1 MGLPMTLNL
10 QKAGFQVKGYE
21 IDTERRTLA
30 KNAGVATTESIVE
43 AVGDADWIVCSLPK
57 TEHVEE
63 VLKGPGGLLET
74 ARRNAYILDTSTI
87 SPTASASLNEEA
99 AKQDLVFLD
108 TPVSGGTPGAIAGTL
123 TFMVGGEKS

>member
-1 MGLPMTLNL
+1 MGLPMALNL
-10 QKAGFQVKGYE
+10 QKVGFRLKGYE
-21 IDTERRTLA
+21 INPDRKALA
-30 KNAGVATTESIVE
+30 TKSGVATTESIAE

-87 SPTASASLNEEA
+87 SPTASASFN
-99 AKQDLVFLD
+99 
-108 TPVSGGTPGAIAGTL
+108 
-123 TFMVGGEKS
+123 